1 MILSSIVAVSKNGVI
16 GKDNKLPWRLP
27 AESAYFRST
36 VKGHPVITGRRN
48 YESMGRPM
56 PDCLNI
62 VVTAQPDFEV
72 PKPHIVVH
80 SVEDALALPEVKK
93 ADEVFIL
100 GGQTIYEQ
108 TMDKIDKLYLTKVDA
123 KVEGDTFFKYD
134 ENDWELVW
142 SKKHPA
148 DNDNAYAFNML
159 VFERRRYN
167 NKHED

>member
-1 MILSSIVAVSKNGVI
+1 MILSAIVAVSKNHVI

-27 AESAYFRST
+27 AESAYFRGT
-36 VKGHPVITGRRN
+36 IKGHPVITGRRN

-62 VVTAQPDFEV
+62 VVTTQDDFEV
-72 PKPHIVVH
+72 PQPHKVVH
-80 SVEDALALPEVKK
+80 SVEAALALPEVKS

-108 TMDKIDKLYLTKVDA
+108 TMDKIDKLYLTKVDVE
-123 KVEGDTFFKYD
+123 VEGDTFFHYQPK
-134 ENDWELVW
+134 DWRLTW

-148 DNDNAYAFNML
+148 DAENVYSFEMM
-159 VFERRRYN
+159 VFERKR
-167 NKHED
+167 